1 MVGQLRFRK
10 RARQIPTTLPPACLP
25 PIRHRLYA
33 SGLRQKQTPQGPD
46 MPLNPRLVED
56 FIHRIRSAMP
66 GELDDATAISHGVR
80 ENVREALSAFLGSMD
95 LVTREEFEVQSELL
109 NRAYARIERLE
120 AKLTDQEQ
128 EDAAR
133 PD

>member
-1 MVGQLRFRK
+1 
-10 RARQIPTTLPPACLP
+10 
-25 PIRHRLYA
+25 
-33 SGLRQKQTPQGPD
+33 

-80 ENVREALSAFLGSMD
+80 ENVREALSALLGSMD

-128 EDAAR
+128 GDAAR